1 MDYEKGKEIEE
12 VIRDLQIITGTYGY
26 NKKMN
31 DNKEL
36 IDLETIY
43 KIINN
48 NVQSLKKIL
57 GQDN

>member
-12 VIRDLQIITGTYGY
+12 VIRDLQIITGTYSY
-26 NKKMN
+26 NNKK
-31 DNKEL
+31 L

-43 KIINN
+43 RVINN